1 MQMKDDTKDHILCNS
16 ISTKCPG
23 KENLEAESRWVI
35 AWVLE
40 WGGGW
45 PVNEHKGPYWDNVM
59 FYNWLVAMDTV
70 LRKFSKNQQIVHLQQ
85 VNFMIHINSRAKIMG
100 Q

>member
-1 MQMKDDTKDHILCNS
+1 
-16 ISTKCPG
+16 
-23 KENLEAESRWVI
+23 
-35 AWVLE
+35 
-40 WGGGW
+40 
-45 PVNEHKGPYWDNVM
+45 
-59 FYNWLVAMDTV
+59 MDTV